1 MLANVSKM
9 EESLR
14 KLKKVRERG
23 GAGAGERGTKEGDRL
38 SDDDKIRLQVNGMLC
53 YCKVLI
59 TLSNRQLYH
68 MFFEILINVP

>member
-1 MLANVSKM
+1 MANVSKM

-38 SDDDKIRLQVNGMLC
+38 SDDDKIRLQVRPILLSSADNSFKQTAML
-53 YCKVLI
+53 YI
-59 TLSNRQLYH
+59 I
-68 MFFEILINVP
+68 FF

>member
-23 GAGAGERGTKEGDRL
+23 GAGAGERGTKEGDGL
-38 SDDDKIRLQVNGMLC
+38 SDDDKIRLQV
-53 YCKVLI
+53 KP
-59 TLSNRQLYH
+59 
-68 MFFEILINVP
+68 ILLENIM

>member
-1 MLANVSKM
+1 MANVSKM

-38 SDDDKIRLQVNGMLC
+38 SDDDKIRLQVRPILLSSADNSF
-53 YCKVLI
+53 KQTA
-59 TLSNRQLYH
+59 TLYII
-68 MFFEILINVP
+68 FF

>member
-38 SDDDKIRLQVNGMLC
+38 SDDDKIRLQVRPIL
-53 YCKVLI
+53 
-59 TLSNRQLYH
+59 LSSADNSYT
-68 MFFEILINVP
+68 INII

>member
-38 SDDDKIRLQVNGMLC
+38 SDDDKIRLQVNGML
-53 YCKVLI
+53 L
-59 TLSNRQLYH
+59 
-68 MFFEILINVP
+68 

>member
-1 MLANVSKM
+1 MANVSKM

-38 SDDDKIRLQVNGMLC
+38 SDDDKIRLQVRPIL
-53 YCKVLI
+53 
-59 TLSNRQLYH
+59 LSSADNSFKQTAISYV
-68 MFFEILINVP
+68 F